1 VTTVYGVAAL
11 ASVVGGL
18 GLAIG
23 LLAGAGVVRWAGDTQ
38 RASRV
43 VSAVLV
49 MAVLAIGIRQTTA
62 IRTVPRN
69 AADAH
74 AHDYSLA
81 GLLVGLAVW
90 VTAANAVGAVVGV
103 RIPVRRDTRRRGQLG
118 HADSPRSSLS

>member
-69 AADAH
+69 AADAR

-81 GLLVGLAVW
+81 GLWVGLAVW

-103 RIPVRRDTRRRGQLG
+103 RIPVRRDGRKAERPGPEPPPLHLR
-118 HADSPRSSLS
+118 

>member
-1 VTTVYGVAAL
+1 VNTVYGLAAL
-11 ASVVGGL
+11 ASIFGGL
-18 GLAIG
+18 GLAVG
-23 LLAGAGVVRWAGDTQ
+23 LLAGAAVVRWARDTH

-43 VSAVLV
+43 VSAALVAVVLG
-49 MAVLAIGIRQTTA
+49 IGIQQTTA

-69 AADAH
+69 AADAR

-103 RIPVRRDTRRRGQLG
+103 RIPVRRDGRKAERPGPEPPPLHLQ
-118 HADSPRSSLS
+118 